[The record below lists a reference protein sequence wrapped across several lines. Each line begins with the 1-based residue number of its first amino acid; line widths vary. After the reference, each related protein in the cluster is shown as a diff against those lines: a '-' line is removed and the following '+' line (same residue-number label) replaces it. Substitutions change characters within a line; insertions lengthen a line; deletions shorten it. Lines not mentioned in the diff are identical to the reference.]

1 VAILVVDDTKAI
13 QDFLKLVLA
22 KAGFHDLLFAD
33 SAAEAFEKLGMYG
46 SQGGS
51 NKIDL
56 ILMDVVMP
64 EVGGIEACRK
74 IKEKNQ
80 LRDIPIIMV
89 TGMEETRGLQ
99 PAFDAGAIDYIKK
112 PIDTTELAVRVRS
125 ALQLKQE
132 TDARKAALEQLEEAN
147 KKLRLLSSLDG
158 LTGIANR
165 RTFDEFLDREWRRSV
180 REKKTL
186 SLLLAD
192 IDFFKKF
199 NDEYGHQAGDGC
211 LKKVAKILSD
221 SVNRPGDLV
230 ARYGGEEFA
239 VIMGNT
245 PVDFAAK
252 IADELRS
259 VVAQMKIR
267 HAYSDTADF
276 ITLSIG
282 AAAVVPV
289 PELSSDKLIEAAD
302 KALYRAKEKGRNRVA
317 VSENII
323 YATT

>member
-1 VAILVVDDTKAI
+1 MAILVVDDTKAI

-22 KAGFHDLLFAD
+22 KAGFPDLLFAN
-33 SAAEAFEKLGMYG
+33 SAADAFEKLEIYG

-64 EVGGIEACRK
+64 EVDGIEACRK
-74 IKEKNQ
+74 IKEKNH

-99 PAFDAGAIDYIKK
+99 PAFDAGAVDYIKK

-125 ALQLKQE
+125 ALLLKRE
-132 TDARKAALEQLEEAN
+132 TDARKAALKQLEEAN
-147 KKLRLLSSLDG
+147 KKLHILSSLDG

-165 RTFDEFLDREWRRSV
+165 RAFDEFLAGEWRRSA
-180 REKKTL
+180 REKKPL

-192 IDFFKKF
+192 IDFFKHY
-199 NDEYGHQAGDGC
+199 NDGYGHQAGDGC
-211 LKKVAKILSD
+211 LKRIARVLSD
-221 SVNRPGDLV
+221 GVSRPGDLV

-239 VIMGNT
+239 VVLGDT
-245 PVDFAAK
+245 SLDFAAK
-252 IADELRS
+252 IADELKS
-259 VVAQMKIR
+259 AVARMKIR
-267 HAYSDTADF
+267 HAYSNIADF
-276 ITLSIG
+276 ITVSIG
-282 AAAVVPV
+282 AAAVMPV
-289 PELSSDKLIEAAD
+289 PELSFDKLIEAAD

-317 VSENII
+317 VSEEIL
-323 YATT
+323 YVTT